1 MHTELARRPRCLPR
15 LETTWSLCV
24 PSALGGVPTERG
36 PAGFG
41 GGPRSQRLGHR
52 GSAWPVWSVSR
63 AGSRVIFSNFLM
75 RSVLPMGRV
84 CYPVSA
90 AGVLFAV
97 GSPLSRGF
105 RLLCSVGSLF
115 SVFIIFLF
123 FFKFLRL
130 FFSQC
135 SAFSQLKIPG
145 NCLPIS
151 SSIFWRQ
158 HFARRLR
165 C

>member
-1 MHTELARRPRCLPR
+1 MDNFLFFFRASARRTREASVHTELARRPRCLHR

-115 SVFIIFLF
+115 SIFIILFPF
-123 FFKFLRL
+123 FFLNLCGHLSLSVR
-130 FFSQC
+130 
-135 SAFSQLKIPG
+135 
-145 NCLPIS
+145 
-151 SSIFWRQ
+151 
-158 HFARRLR
+158 HFRS
-165 C
+165 

>member
-115 SVFIIFLF
+115 SIFIIFLF
-123 FFKFLRL
+123 SLNFCGHLSLSVRHFRSSKYPGTACRFLLRS
-130 FFSQC
+130 FG
-135 SAFSQLKIPG
+135 A
-145 NCLPIS
+145 
-151 SSIFWRQ
+151 SI
-158 HFARRLR
+158 LLGG
-165 C
+165 